1 MLYNIININIL
12 NNNILLDI
20 IGILSIITALLI
32 ILVANPMYSILYL
45 IFLFI
50 YIAIYLYLIGI
61 SIMSLLY
68 LLVYIGAIAVLFLFI
83 LSLLNNKDISSIE
96 SDSIK
101 NEHNLYILSLP
112 SKSIPLILLII
123 YYLYNNINIIINN
136 NLFNLSLNN
145 TLDVTKEITLLNNNN
160 NLINIENNIK
170 FIINNNWYNIIDINH
185 LNQIGFLLYT
195 EYSILFIWLSI
206 LLLFSIISAIVLIKN
221 D

>member
-1 MLYNIININIL
+1 MLYNIIDINIL

-83 LSLLNNKDISSIE
+83 LSLLNNKSEDNNIN
-96 SDSIK
+96 D
-101 NEHNLYILSLP
+101 NNNILSLTFP
-112 SKSIPLILLII
+112 SKSIPLIFLII
-123 YYLYNNINIIINN
+123 YYLYNNTANMYNNNIYNNNNILINNNNNELISINN
-136 NLFNLSLNN
+136 NLY
-145 TLDVTKEITLLNNNN
+145 T
-160 NLINIENNIK
+160 
-170 FIINNNWYNIIDINH
+170 IINNNWYNIIDINH
-185 LNQIGFLLYT
+185 LNQIGFLLYI